1 VVELLRQAVPA
12 TALMVAVDPGKVSNR
27 VWLTSGERGLI
38 GEPVSL
44 PVLREGV
51 DTLAKLIA
59 TSGVAGA
66 PIIAVEATGRLHQAW
81 VAELER
87 RWPGSVRLFA
97 PSETQAAR
105 AQLGSRRSK
114 TDDRDCAAL
123 VWLARQGGGRPA
135 ATNTVDAL
143 LGTVRHRRGLVAD
156 RRVLQQR
163 LHDQLQALCPGLS
176 APAGHGR
183 ALNLTDPTGQAVL
196 ACAAAFAGRPPT
208 VRSLQARAPGR
219 LTTTTARFWVDRW
232 RRLLPPPADA
242 ELRAERL
249 GRDLARY
256 QGLQTD
262 IAATEGQI
270 TRLLATTPGQILT
283 TLPGVAAVRAAS
295 FAAHSL
301 PIDRFPTPDHLYA
314 ATGLAPATWQ
324 SASLHRRGRI
334 SRQGSARASRRPD
347 GHRLGPVPILGQLR
361 RAGSRAARPGHA
373 AHPGPGRPGPPR
385 LPAVPCPVDNPAA
398 LRRSALSFGPAQS
411 RAVTAM
417 TAMPRDGAT

>member
-1 VVELLRQAVPA
+1 MVELLRQAVPA
-12 TALMVAVDPGKVSNR
+12 AALVVAVDPGKVSNR
-27 VWLTSGERGLI
+27 VWLTSGESGLI

-51 DTLAKLIA
+51 DHLAGLIQA
-59 TSGVAGA
+59 SGVAGA
-66 PIIAVEATGRLHQAW
+66 PMIAVEATGRLHHAW

-114 TDDRDCAAL
+114 TDDRDGAAL
-123 VWLARQGGGRPA
+123 VWLARQGAGRA
-135 ATNTVDAL
+135 VAQDTLEGLTGA
-143 LGTVRHRRGLVAD
+143 VRHRRGLVAD

-183 ALNLTDPTGQAVL
+183 ALALEDPTGQAVL
-196 ACAAAFAGRPPT
+196 ACAAAFAGRAPT

-219 LTTTTARFWVDRW
+219 LTRATAGFWVDRW

-249 GRDLARY
+249 GRDLARH
-256 QGLQTD
+256 QLLQAD

-270 TRLLATTPGQILT
+270 TRLLAATPGQILT
-283 TLPGVAAVRAAS
+283 TLPGVAVIR
-295 FAAHSL
+295 
-301 PIDRFPTPDHLYA
+301 
-314 ATGLAPATWQ
+314 APASPPTACPSSGSPPPTTCTRPPAWPCRLAVGQ
-324 SASLHRRGRI
+324 PQAPRPHLP
-334 SRQGSARASRRPD
+334 SRPARAPRRPH
-347 GHRLGPVPILGQLR
+347 GHRLGPVPTLAELP
-361 RAGSRAARPGHA
+361 RAARPRHA
-373 AHPGPGRPGPPR
+373 TSSGPGRSRPPR
-385 LPAVPCPVDNPAA
+385 LPALLCPIDNPAA

-411 RAVTAM
+411 RAVTALL
-417 TAMPRDGAT
+417 AMPYDGAT